1 MKRLLFVMQLLLL
14 CSTLALAK
22 PNIGLG
28 ILKGQHR
35 IHWTMDWTQLTIEG
49 MKPKE
54 WLEFR
59 QAEQPEYD
67 AKYELESQLKPR
79 ILDMV
84 AGANSKLMG
93 KQIILCSDSDC
104 VYTIVLQPVSVS
116 KKGNCTVKCYVKETK
131 SGKQVYEFF
140 VLGRGGVFGSM
151 SNLWGDGF
159 QNAGRRMGKMILN
172 GVADNSSNKKV
183 WD

>member
-84 AGANSKLMG
+84 A
-93 KQIILCSDSDC
+93 
-104 VYTIVLQPVSVS
+104 
-116 KKGNCTVKCYVKETK
+116 
-131 SGKQVYEFF
+131 
-140 VLGRGGVFGSM
+140 
-151 SNLWGDGF
+151 
-159 QNAGRRMGKMILN
+159 
-172 GVADNSSNKKV
+172 
-183 WD
+183 